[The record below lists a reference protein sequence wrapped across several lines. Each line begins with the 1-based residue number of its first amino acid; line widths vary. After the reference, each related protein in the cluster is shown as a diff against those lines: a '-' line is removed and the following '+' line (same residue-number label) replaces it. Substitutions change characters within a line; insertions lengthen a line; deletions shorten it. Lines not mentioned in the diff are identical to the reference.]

1 MNCRDVMKTF
11 VYNCDEDAPVA
22 ECARLMRDRNV
33 GFIPVLDDERQVAG
47 VVTDRDLVVRVL
59 AAGRT
64 AQTPVSEVMT
74 HDVRVCRPDDDLRL
88 AEQKMAEARKSRLVV
103 VDDRGRC
110 VGVISLSDVAQADS
124 RARAGQVLHEVTHRE
139 TVELVPT
146 A

>member
-124 RARAGQVLHEVTHRE
+124 RAREV
-139 TVELVPT
+139 VPVSPHSPLSCCWRR
-146 A
+146 